1 MNNHI
6 PMNVASSRE
15 KCRERHSQQDWQQE
29 PQQDWQQEPQQDWQQ
44 EPQQDWQQEPQQD
57 WQQEPQQ
64 DWQQEP
70 QQDWPQEPQQ
80 DWPQEPQQ
88 DWPQEPQQ
96 DWPQEPQQDW
106 QQEPQQDWP
115 QEPQQDWQQEP
126 QQDWPQE
133 EDSSPSPLGT
143 LSKVQKTGPI
153 DRGIVISAS
162 IAALLLI
169 GGGVL
174 SYIFYDK
181 GEKLIKRANFLKSDI
196 YALTDETAL
205 LRKKYDPVRQTAE
218 TLAQAFKETE
228 QLQTSLEAKK
238 KEIEKIRQEH
248 LPTLSK
254 LKDVQQAI
262 DVLEERKK
270 APNPIHKPENHSTPS
285 LALHPSTSP
294 VPDLSPVGPGTV
306 QVPEPPP
313 IISDSHLDKQ
323 MVERG
328 IAYLKARQTGNI
340 ASLSKM
346 FAPRSNYM
354 YANGKE
360 VDNEFIMNDIQKFWD
375 KWPIRDYRL
384 LKVAYSG
391 NTIEL
396 VYFYECSNYR
406 GKTIRG
412 YTKEIWQTSPSGQ
425 IIQWNEVLNSREAPD
440 ATAGYRSLK
449 MNY

>member
-1 MNNHI
+1 M
-6 PMNVASSRE
+6 
-15 KCRERHSQQDWQQE
+15 
-29 PQQDWQQEPQQDWQQ
+29 
-44 EPQQDWQQEPQQD
+44 
-57 WQQEPQQ
+57 
-64 DWQQEP
+64 
-70 QQDWPQEPQQ
+70 
-80 DWPQEPQQ
+80 
-88 DWPQEPQQ
+88 
-96 DWPQEPQQDW
+96 
-106 QQEPQQDWP
+106 
-115 QEPQQDWQQEP
+115 
-126 QQDWPQE
+126 
-133 EDSSPSPLGT
+133 
-143 LSKVQKTGPI
+143 
-153 DRGIVISAS
+153 ISAS

-218 TLAQAFKETE
+218 TVAQAFKETE

-238 KEIEKIRQEH
+238 KEIEKIKQEH

-262 DVLEERKK
+262 DILEERKK
-270 APNPIHKPENHSTPS
+270 APNPIHQPENHSTPS
-285 LALHPSTSP
+285 LALHLSNSP
-294 VPDLSPVGPGTV
+294 VPDLSPVGSDTV
-306 QVPEPPP
+306 QVPEPLPAMP
-313 IISDSHLDKQ
+313 DPHLDKQ

-340 ASLSKM
+340 SSLSKM

-360 VDNEFIMNDIQKFWD
+360 VDNAFIMNDIQKFWD

-412 YTKEIWQTSPSGQ
+412 YTKEIWQTSPSGE

>member
-1 MNNHI
+1 M
-6 PMNVASSRE
+6 
-15 KCRERHSQQDWQQE
+15 
-29 PQQDWQQEPQQDWQQ
+29 
-44 EPQQDWQQEPQQD
+44 
-57 WQQEPQQ
+57 
-64 DWQQEP
+64 
-70 QQDWPQEPQQ
+70 
-80 DWPQEPQQ
+80 
-88 DWPQEPQQ
+88 
-96 DWPQEPQQDW
+96 
-106 QQEPQQDWP
+106 
-115 QEPQQDWQQEP
+115 
-126 QQDWPQE
+126 
-133 EDSSPSPLGT
+133 
-143 LSKVQKTGPI
+143 
-153 DRGIVISAS
+153 ISAS

-169 GGGVL
+169 GGGAL

-181 GEKLIKRANFLKSDI
+181 GEKLTKRANFLKSDI
-196 YALTDETAL
+196 YALIDETAL

-218 TLAQAFKETE
+218 ILAQASKETE

-238 KEIEKIRQEH
+238 KEIEKIKQEH
-248 LPTLSK
+248 SPTLSE
-254 LKDVQQAI
+254 LQAVQQAI
-262 DVLEERKK
+262 AVLEKK
-270 APNPIHKPENHSTPS
+270 ENASKPIHQPENLSTPS
-285 LALHPSTSP
+285 LALHPSNSP
-294 VPDLSPVGPGTV
+294 ASSQPEPNSVQPASRQPLPPGSSTVGPNTV
-306 QVPEPPP
+306 QGPSPLTDPLTP
-313 IISDSHLDKQ
+313 SPAPHLDQQ

-354 YANGKE
+354 YADGKE
-360 VDNEFIMNDIQKFWD
+360 VDNAFIMNDIQKFWG

-396 VYFYECSNYR
+396 VYFYECSNYQ

-449 MNY
+449 LKY